1 LRNWEQ
7 IKAEERRSNDK
18 QGQPDGADTP
28 AKETSLLDGV
38 SPGLPATLQGFQLTR
53 KAARIGFDWENVE
66 GVFEKLNEEA
76 GEVKN
81 ALKTNDPKK
90 AEEELGDLLF
100 AAINLARFLKVD
112 PEIALSRANA
122 KFSQRFRAME
132 RLARERG
139 REFKELP
146 REEMEALW
154 NGTKRLERKRSEA
167 ERNEARSKR

>member
-1 LRNWEQ
+1 
-7 IKAEERRSNDK
+7 
-18 QGQPDGADTP
+18 
-28 AKETSLLDGV
+28 
-38 SPGLPATLQGFQLTR
+38 LPATLQGFQLTR
-53 KAARIGFDWENVE
+53 KAARIGFDWESVE

-112 PEIALSRANA
+112 PEIALSRANV

-132 RLARERG
+132 RLAREDG
-139 REFKELP
+139 KEFKNLP

-154 NGTKRLERKRSEA
+154 NATKRSEGKRSVA
-167 ERNEARSKR
+167 ELGVARAKR